1 MKSLDPVHWNV
12 NFAWVLMLCV
22 VTGQASSTMLNTK
35 NANAEQH
42 GGGTHL

>member
-12 NFAWVLMLCV
+12 NFAWELMLCV
-22 VTGQASSTMLNTK
+22 VMGQASSTMLNTK
-35 NANAEQH
+35 NSNAEQR